1 MSEDQQQVWKGSAIL
16 PISSRRGGPSD
27 RLLYGS
33 PELTLTL
40 GRDKHSSG
48 VSVLLRTPS
57 GGAYPHIRLM
67 LAERWN
73 APLPDEEGIVEIAI
87 QALQAILGEI
97 RGIAPGQQPIE

>member
-1 MSEDQQQVWKGSAIL
+1 MAEDQQQVWKGSAIL
-16 PISSRRGGPSD
+16 PISSRRSGPSD

-48 VSVLLRTPS
+48 VSVFLRTPS
-57 GGAYPHIRLM
+57 GGAYPHSRLM
-67 LAERWN
+67 FAERWN
-73 APLPDEEGIVEIAI
+73 AALPGEEGIVEIAI
-87 QALQAILGEI
+87 QALQAVLGEI